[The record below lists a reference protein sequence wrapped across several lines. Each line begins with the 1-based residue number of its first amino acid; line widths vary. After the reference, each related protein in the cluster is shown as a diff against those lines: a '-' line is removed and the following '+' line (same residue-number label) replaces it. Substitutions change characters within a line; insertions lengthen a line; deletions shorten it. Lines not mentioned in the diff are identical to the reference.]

1 MRTISAKVVFV
12 CMLLLSA
19 CATKTGTISQKEN
32 AVTIDRPKLVV
43 GIVVDQMRYDFLYRY
58 WYKYGNDGFKK
69 LVKQGFNF
77 KNTNYSYVPTYTA
90 PGHASIYTGSVPAVN
105 GIIANSWFNRE
116 TGKTMYCV
124 EDKTVKTVGSTSK
137 AGEMSPRN
145 LLSTTITDQLKLATN
160 KRSKVIAVALKDRGA
175 VIPGGFMAD
184 GAYWFDS
191 KSGNFITSTFYKEE
205 LPGWVNEFNG
215 QKLADKYLSQTWN
228 TLLPIAQ
235 YTNSTADDMPYEEGL
250 PGKEKPVFPY
260 ELATLRANDY
270 ELIRTT
276 PFGNT
281 LTKDIALK
289 ALHAEQLGRGESTDF
304 LSVSFS
310 STDYIGHDFG
320 PNSIE
325 VEDTY
330 IRLDREIAELLK
342 ELESTVG
349 KDNLLVFLTAD
360 HGIANVPA
368 YMIGERVTAGAI
380 GYYTVG
386 DSVKTYLARNYGEGK
401 WLEKYTNQQVYLN
414 HKLIKEKKL
423 NLTEVQQNVAQYLM
437 TLEGV
442 ARTITADALQRTSWN
457 NGQMRLV
464 ENGYNARR
472 SGDVIVQLE
481 PNWQKHGP
489 KGTAHGSY
497 STHDTH
503 VPLLWY
509 GWKVK
514 PGESATPTEVADISP
529 TIATWLNIQ
538 EPSGS
543 VGKALQEYMK

>member
-1 MRTISAKVVFV
+1 MILVG
-12 CMLLLSA
+12 MLLLTA
-19 CATKTGTISQKEN
+19 CATNTGTISQKSN
-32 AVTIDRPKLVV
+32 ATTIDRPKLVV

-58 WYKYGNDGFKK
+58 WDKYGNDGFKK
-69 LVKQGFNF
+69 LLQKGYSFENA
-77 KNTNYSYVPTYTA
+77 NYSYVPTYTA
-90 PGHASIYTGSVPAVN
+90 PGHASIYTGSVPSVN
-105 GIIANSWFNRE
+105 GIIANSWFDRE

-137 AGEMSPRN
+137 AGEMSPKN

-175 VIPGGFMAD
+175 VLPGGYMAD

-191 KSGNFITSTFYKEE
+191 ESGNFITSTFYRNE
-205 LPGWVNEFNG
+205 LPQWVVAFNQ

-235 YTNSTADDMPYEEGL
+235 YNNSTADNMPYEEGL
-250 PGKEKPVFPY
+250 PGKTEPVFPY
-260 ELATLRANDY
+260 DLAAIRSTDY
-270 ELIRTT
+270 ELLRYT

-289 ALHAEQLGRGESTDF
+289 ALQAEQLGKGEATDF

-320 PNSIE
+320 PNAIE
-325 VEDTY
+325 TEDTY

-342 ELESTVG
+342 ELENTVG

-360 HGIANVPA
+360 HGVANVNA
-368 YMIGERVTAGAI
+368 YMLEERVTAGAI
-380 GYYTVG
+380 NYNVLG
-386 DSVKTYLARNYGEGK
+386 DSVKAYMARNYGQGK
-401 WLEKYTNQQVYLN
+401 WMEKYTNQQVYLN
-414 HKLIKEKKL
+414 RKLIAEKKL
-423 NLTEVQQNVAQYLM
+423 NLQDVQQDVANYLS
-437 TLEGV
+437 TIKGV
-442 ARTITADALQRTSWN
+442 ATTITAEALQRTSWSH
-457 NGQMRLV
+457 GQMQLA

-481 PNWQKHGP
+481 ANWQMHGP

-497 STHDTH
+497 SRHDTH
-503 VPLLWY
+503 VPMVWY

-514 PGESATPTEVADISP
+514 PGQSTTYVNITDIAPTLAS
-529 TIATWLNIQ
+529 WLHIQ
-538 EPSGS
+538 EPTGS

>member
-1 MRTISAKVVFV
+1 MRILATKVLLVWV
-12 CMLLLSA
+12 LLLTA
-19 CATKTGTISQKEN
+19 CAANKEAASQKEIASN
-32 AVTIDRPKLVV
+32 LNRPKLVV
-43 GIVVDQMRYDFLYRY
+43 GIVVDQMRYDFLFRY
-58 WYKYGNDGFKK
+58 WDKYSNNGFKK
-69 LVKQGFNF
+69 LVQQGFNF
-77 KNTNYSYVPTYTA
+77 QNANYSYVPTYTA

-105 GIIANSWFNRE
+105 GIIANSWYNRE

-124 EDKTVKTVGSTSK
+124 EDKTVKTVGATSK
-137 AGEMSPRN
+137 AGLMSPRN
-145 LLSTTITDQLKLATN
+145 LLATTITDQLKLATN
-160 KRSKVIAVALKDRGA
+160 KQSKVIAVALKDRGA
-175 VIPGGFMAD
+175 VIPGGYMAD

-191 KSGNFITSTFYKEE
+191 ESGNFITSTFYRNE
-205 LPGWVNEFNG
+205 LPGWVKELNE

-228 TLLPIAQ
+228 TLKPIDQ
-235 YTNSTADDMPYEEGL
+235 YTSSTADNMYYEEGL
-250 PGKEKPVFPY
+250 PGKKEPVFPY
-260 ELATLRANDY
+260 DLATLKGKDY

-289 ALHAEQLGRGESTDF
+289 ALEGEQLGKGASTDF

-330 IRLDREIAELLK
+330 LRLDLEIAELLAA
-342 ELESTVG
+342 LEKQVG
-349 KDNLLVFLTAD
+349 KENLLVFLTAD

-368 YMIGERVTAGAI
+368 YMIDERVTAGAI

-386 DSVKTYLARNYGEGK
+386 DSVKAYMGRTYGAGK

-414 HKLIKEKKL
+414 RKLIAEKKL
-423 NLTEVQQNVAQYLM
+423 NLADVQQDVANYIM

-442 ARTITADALQRTSWN
+442 ARTITAEKLQNASWSH
-457 NGQMRLV
+457 GQMRLV

-503 VPLLWY
+503 VPMVWY

-514 PGESATPTEVADISP
+514 AGESAAPVEVTDIAP
-529 TIATWLNIQ
+529 TIATWLYMQ

>member
-1 MRTISAKVVFV
+1 MRTISAKVILV

-19 CATKTGTISQKEN
+19 CATKTGTISQKKN

-58 WYKYGNDGFKK
+58 WDKYGNDGFKK
-69 LVKQGFNF
+69 LVQQGFNF

-105 GIIANSWFNRE
+105 GIVANSWYNRE

-137 AGEMSPRN
+137 AGEMSPKN

-175 VIPGGFMAD
+175 VIPGGYMAD

-191 KSGNFITSTFYKEE
+191 QSGNFITSTFYREK
-205 LPGWVNEFNG
+205 LPDWVNEFNG
-215 QKLADKYLSQTWN
+215 QKLADKYLNQTWN
-228 TLLPIAQ
+228 TLLPIEQ

-250 PGKEKPVFPY
+250 LGKDKPVFPY
-260 ELATLRANDY
+260 DLAALRAKDY

-289 ALHAEQLGRGESTDF
+289 ALQAEQLGKGDATDF

-330 IRLDREIAELLK
+330 IRLDREIAELLN
-342 ELESTVG
+342 ELEKTVG
-349 KDNLLVFLTAD
+349 TDNLLVFLTAD
-360 HGIANVPA
+360 HGVANVPA
-368 YMIGERVTAGAI
+368 YMLAERVTSGAI
-380 GYYTVG
+380 NYNVVG
-386 DSVKTYLARNYGEGK
+386 DSVKKHMGRTYGEGK

-414 HKLIKEKKL
+414 HNLIKEKKL

-514 PGESATPTEVADISP
+514 PGESATTTEVADIAP

-538 EPSGS
+538 EPTGS